1 MNWLVDY
8 LAICPN
14 GHRSFLRLAGIA
26 IPELGIEAD
35 PAVKGVCT
43 TCQSPARLYRLPAPG

>member
-8 LAICPN
+8 LAICPS

-35 PAVKGVCT
+35 PTVEGVCG
-43 TCQSPARLYRLPAPG
+43 TCGTPARLSRLPAPG